1 MSYPKKLSADTILEA
16 ALACVE
22 AQGLEALSMRSLA
35 TELGVSPNALYRYYP
50 SKSDL
55 SVALA
60 DAGGRIL
67 LESLREDSAGLPPLP
82 ALRAAARAYLRFARS
97 RPALYAVKMQH
108 GHHHPEGQ
116 EPPSHTEVWAFVMEL
131 TGALHTRHD
140 ARDLAVAM
148 WASLHG
154 LVELDRADLLDGRDP
169 ATALDVMLDVTL
181 SGLMAQ
187 QAASI

>member
-1 MSYPKKLSADTILEA
+1 
-16 ALACVE
+16 
-22 AQGLEALSMRSLA
+22 MRALA

-67 LESLREDSAGLPPLP
+67 LDALREASAGLPPLL
-82 ALRAAARAYLRFARS
+82 ALRATAQAYLRFARS

-108 GHHHPEGQ
+108 GHGPSSGQ
-116 EPPSHTEVWAFVMEL
+116 PPPSHTEVWAFVMAL
-131 TGALHTRHD
+131 TSALHTRHD
-140 ARDLAVAM
+140 PRDLAVAM

-169 ATALDVMLDVTL
+169 AAALDVMLDVTL

-187 QAASI
+187 QAAPT